1 MQQMMLDVMI
11 QMMPYMKPL
20 VYIGAALLIIG
31 VLMALIALVSGSG
44 SALARFAAS
53 SGSALARF
61 AASGLIVLG
70 VFFLACQVAGAF
82 LGAKPSINFGDPAKF
97 EFILYPFWQIG
108 GVLLVVGLIVRMLSA
123 VGARRAGRA

>member
-1 MQQMMLDVMI
+1 MMLDVMI

-53 SGSALARF
+53 
-61 AASGLIVLG
+61 GLIALG